1 MSQQL
6 PIYVVYLFHF
16 AAKVGNAQHYVGS
29 TTTLNFDRRMRDHSH
44 GRASALTA
52 EAVKRRID
60 LWIARTW
67 FTSDRGLEQRIKSA
81 SRYSLKCP
89 ICKERVTP
97 SASRFQCIVA
107 DPQQPF
113 IATATL
119 EWQNATSAA
128 AVNPQKKGRS

>member
-1 MSQQL
+1 MQTQA
-6 PIYVVYLFHF
+6 PIYVVYMFHF
-16 AAKVGNAQHYVGS
+16 AEKVGNAQHYVGS
-29 TTTLNFDRRMRDHSH
+29 TTVLNFTRRMRDHSH
-44 GRASALTA
+44 GSASALTA

-67 FTSDRGLEQRIKSA
+67 FTSDRGLEQRLKAA

-113 IATATL
+113 TATAAL
-119 EWQNATSAA
+119 EWQNATPAASAS
-128 AVNPQKKGRS
+128 VNKKGRS

>member
-1 MSQQL
+1 MPQQL
-6 PIYVVYLFHF
+6 PIYVVYMFHF

-67 FTSDRGLEQRIKSA
+67 FTSDRGLEQRLKSA

-107 DPQQPF
+107 DPQPTF
-113 IATATL
+113 AVTATL
-119 EWQNATSAA
+119 EWQNAAPAA
-128 AVNPQKKGRS
+128 ATFPQKKGRC